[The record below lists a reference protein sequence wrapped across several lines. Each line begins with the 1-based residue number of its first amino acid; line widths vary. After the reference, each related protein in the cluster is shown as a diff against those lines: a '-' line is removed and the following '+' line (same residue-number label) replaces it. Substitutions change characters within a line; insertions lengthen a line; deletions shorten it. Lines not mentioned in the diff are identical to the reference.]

1 LLAVSDQR
9 PNTSLNTRDTGPV
22 VFAFA
27 LAAVPLI
34 VRLLSP
40 GIPDAG
46 DGVLHYQYARWC
58 WSHPVLLLDLW
69 AKPVFTLL
77 ASPFA
82 MLDTWGLVLMN
93 ALLAAFAALGI
104 GAIVRTHAARWLAP
118 LLLLLAPMYFHNV
131 MSGMTEVLFGTAAI
145 GVVWLLLKQRMKH
158 ALILASFMPLMR
170 PEWIAFLP
178 CVLLYAVWYR
188 SWRSLPWL
196 LLGSGVYAV
205 LAFVAFGDPLH
216 FFTHDPYA
224 GNTTYGSGAADH
236 FIQHM
241 DEVLGTPLIVVLLSC
256 IAAWPF
262 VLWKLR
268 GQRKAIAGIALL
280 SLIPALGILFVHSFA
295 WWKGGNGSLGLLR
308 VLGTGIPM
316 VVLFVLHTL
325 AKAAEALNARASDHK
340 RRRAVLAVGAVVL
353 GFSGFFTLIEHVPM
367 PVARSV
373 DQELLLRAGIR
384 VHELDTVG
392 HSVVCQD
399 PMITYA
405 AGLDPFDGERTRMV
419 WGVDKSQEG
428 LGLGTGDL
436 LVWDA
441 HFAPNE
447 GGLPLERVMNDRGLR
462 LLELMAPRENVD
474 MLGGHPMEVYIFRR
488 LPGQRM
494 VSSDTLY
501 TLALR
506 KSPLL
511 SRYDTVPCP
520 AGNPAALCFT
530 TDEFPFTL
538 EGLPTHGDTKLF
550 DEIVV
555 QGTLDAAP
563 RDSLSLFLVFAEY
576 EGNAQLR
583 YHQISIKEAAF
594 SLVARIP
601 PRAPGV
607 TNKLY
612 IWNRQQ
618 HPLAL
623 RSFTLMRH
631 KWEQE

>member
-1 LLAVSDQR
+1 MTDR
-9 PNTSLNTRDTGPV
+9 DTNTSLNARDSGPI

-46 DGVLHYQYARWC
+46 DGILHYQYARWC
-58 WSHPVLLLDLW
+58 WSHPALLLDLW

-82 MLDTWGLVLMN
+82 LLDAWGLVLMN
-93 ALLAAFAALGI
+93 VLLAATTAVGI
-104 GAIVRTHAARWLAP
+104 GAIVRTNAARWLAP
-118 LLLLLAPMYFHNV
+118 LLLLLAPVYFHNV
-131 MSGMTEVLFGTAAI
+131 MSGMTEVLFGAAAI
-145 GVVWLLLKQRMKH
+145 GVVWLLLKQRFKH

-178 CVLLYAVWYR
+178 CVLVYAAWHR
-188 SWRSLPWL
+188 AWRTLPWL

-224 GNTTYGSGAADH
+224 GNSTYGTGAADH
-236 FIQHM
+236 FIRHM
-241 DEVLGTPLIVVLLSC
+241 DEVLGTPLIVLLLCC
-256 IAAWPF
+256 ICVWPF
-262 VLWKLR
+262 VLWKLK
-268 GQRKAIAGIALL
+268 GQRKAMMGIALL
-280 SLIPALGILFVHSFA
+280 TLIPALGILLVHSYA

-308 VLGTGIPM
+308 VLGTGIPL
-316 VVLFVLHTL
+316 VALFVLHTL
-325 AKAAEALNARASDHK
+325 TKTTEALNAGVRDA
-340 RRRAVLAVGAVVL
+340 RRQHSVLWIAGVAL
-353 GFSGFFTLIEHVPM
+353 GTFGLFSLIEHVPM

-373 DQELLLRAGIR
+373 DQELLLRAGVR
-384 VHELDTVG
+384 VQELDTLG
-392 HSVVCQD
+392 QSIVCQD

-405 AGLDPFDGERTRMV
+405 AGRDPFDTERTRMI
-419 WGVDKSQEG
+419 WAVDKSQEG
-428 LGLGTGDL
+428 LGLGAGDL

-501 TLALR
+501 TPAQH
-506 KSPLL
+506 KSPLM

-520 AGNPAALCFT
+520 AGSPAALCFT

-538 EGLPTHGDTKLF
+538 EGLPRLGDTKLF

-576 EGNAQLR
+576 EGHVQLR
-583 YHQISIKEAAF
+583 YHQISIKEASF
-594 SLVARIP
+594 SLVARVP
-601 PRAPGV
+601 PRSPGV
-607 TNKLY
+607 SNKLY

-623 RSFTLMRH
+623 RAFTLTRN

>member
-1 LLAVSDQR
+1 MSDR
-9 PNTSLNTRDTGPV
+9 DPNTLLKERDSGPI

-69 AKPVFTLL
+69 AKPLFTLL

-104 GAIVRTHAARWLAP
+104 GAIVRTNTARWLAP
-118 LLLLLAPMYFHNV
+118 LLLLLAPVYFHNV
-131 MSGMTEVLFGTAAI
+131 MSGMTEVLFGAAAI
-145 GVVWLLLKQRMKH
+145 GVVWLLVKQRIQY

-178 CVLLYAVWYR
+178 CVLVYATWQR
-188 SWRSLPWL
+188 AWRMLPWL

-224 GNTTYGSGAADH
+224 GNSTYGTGAADH
-236 FIQHM
+236 FIRHM
-241 DEVLGTPLIVVLLSC
+241 DEVLGKPLIVLLLC
-256 IAAWPF
+256 CVALWPL
-262 VLWKLR
+262 VLWKLME
-268 GQRKAIAGIALL
+268 QRKAMLSMALL
-280 SLIPALGILFVHSFA
+280 SVIPALGILLVHSYA

-308 VLGTGIPM
+308 VLGTGIPL

-325 AKAAEALNARASDHK
+325 ARAAEALNAGAGDP
-340 RRRAVLAVGAVVL
+340 RRQRTMLWIAGIALGAFGL
-353 GFSGFFTLIEHVPM
+353 PSLTEHVPM

-373 DQELLLRAGIR
+373 DQELLLRAGVR
-384 VHELDTVG
+384 VQELDTVG
-392 HSVVCQD
+392 HGIVCQD
-399 PMITYA
+399 PLITYA
-405 AGLDPFDGERTRMV
+405 AGLDPFDTERTRMI
-419 WGVDKSQEG
+419 WAVDKSQEG

-501 TLALR
+501 TLAQR
-506 KSPLL
+506 MSPLL

-520 AGNPAALCFT
+520 TGNPAAQCFT

-538 EGLPTHGDTKLF
+538 EGLPTLGDTKLF

-583 YHQISIKEAAF
+583 YHQISIKEASF
-594 SLVARIP
+594 SLVARVP

-623 RSFTLMRH
+623 RSFTLTRN
-631 KWEQE
+631 KWGQE